1 MIVVVISIALLA
13 VFALDMVRRLRV
25 VLAALKRLRADVEPL
40 AQEIADEAAKA
51 SRRAAVLAE
60 RSPSRGADDRI
71 RS

>member
-40 AQEIADEAAKA
+40 AREIADEAAKA
-51 SRRAAVLAE
+51 SQRAAVLAE